1 MFITK
6 KALSRRTVLRGMG
19 AAVALPFLDAMIPAR
34 AVLAQTTSIL
44 PKSRFTGIEIVHGS
58 AGSTEYGTLN
68 NLWSPKTS
76 GRDFEFTKILQPLEP
91 YREYTTVISGSTCDA
106 ADPVSAEEVG
116 ADHFRSSAVFLTAAH
131 PKQTEGSD
139 IHNGI
144 SIDQMYANRFG
155 QDTPLPSIQLCIE
168 NLDSSGTCGYNYS
181 CAYMDTI
188 SWASPTTPLPM
199 TRDPRLAF
207 EELFGSGGSAKDRAS
222 RNRIN
227 RSILDSITR
236 DISRLQRNLDRNDQS
251 RLNDY
256 LENIREIERRIQKIE
271 AYNVAH
277 GPERELPAAPIGVPD
292 SWEEHVKLMFDLQVL
307 AFAADVTRVSTFKL
321 SRDTSNRVFAESGC
335 MTPWHSASHHGER
348 AETIEDQGKINRYHL
363 TMLAYFA
370 EKLKNTPDGDGNLLD
385 HTLVLYGSPMGD
397 GNVHGHKR
405 VPMVL
410 MGHANG
416 ALKGNLHVNA
426 PNDPPQA
433 NILLTVM
440 HKLGVE
446 VASVGN
452 STGTFDL
459 SPTSSI

>member
-19 AAVALPFLDAMIPAR
+19 AAVAMPLLDAMIPAR
-34 AVLAQTTSIL
+34 TLFAEMAQVL

-58 AGSTEYGTLN
+58 AGSTEYGSLN
-68 NLWSPKTS
+68 NLWSPVAS
-76 GRDFEFTKILQPLEP
+76 GHDFEFTKILKPLEP
-91 YREYTTVISGSTCDA
+91 YREYTTIVSGTTCSG
-106 ADPVSAEEVG
+106 ADPVSAQEVG

-139 IHNGI
+139 IQNGV
-144 SIDQMYANRFG
+144 SIDQLYANRFG

-207 EELFGSGGSAKDRAS
+207 EELFGSGGSAQDRAS
-222 RNRIN
+222 RNRVN

-236 DISRLQRNLDRNDQS
+236 DISYLQRNLDAKDRG

-277 GPERELPAAPIGVPD
+277 GPDRELPSAPIGVPD

-307 AFAADVTRVSTFKL
+307 AFAADVTRVSTLKM

-348 AETIEDQGKINRYHL
+348 PETIEDQGKINKYHVS
-363 TMLAYFA
+363 MLAYFVD
-370 EKLKNTPDGDGNLLD
+370 KLKNTPDGEGNLLD
-385 HTLVLYGSPMGD
+385 HTLILYGSPMGD

-405 VPMVL
+405 VPTVL
-410 MGHANG
+410 VGHANG
-416 ALKGNLHVNA
+416 ALNGNLHVSTQ
-426 PNDPPQA
+426 NDPPQA
-433 NILLTVM
+433 NILLSVM

-446 VASVGN
+446 VDSVGD
-452 STGTFDL
+452 STGTFE
-459 SPTSSI
+459 I

>member
-6 KALSRRTVLRGMG
+6 RTLSRRTVLRGMG
-19 AAVALPFLDAMIPAR
+19 AVVALPFLDAMVPAQALGKEIEAIR
-34 AVLAQTTSIL
+34 
-44 PKSRFTGIEIVHGS
+44 PKSRFTGIEMVHGS
-58 AGSTEYGTLN
+58 AGSTEYGSLN
-68 NLWSPKTS
+68 NLWSPVAE
-76 GRDFEFTKILQPLEP
+76 GRDFEFTKILKPLEP
-91 YREYTTVISGSTCDA
+91 YRDYLTVVSGTDCSG

-139 IHNGI
+139 IRNGI
-144 SIDQMYANRFG
+144 SIDQIYASRFG
-155 QDTPLPSIQLCIE
+155 QETPLPSIQLCIE

-207 EELFGSGGSAKDRAS
+207 EELFGTGGTVADRAS
-222 RNRIN
+222 RNRVN

-236 DISRLQRNLDRNDQS
+236 DMSRLRRNLDPNDQN

-256 LENIREIERRIQKIE
+256 FENIREIERRIQKIE
-271 AYNVAH
+271 AYNAAH
-277 GPERELPAAPIGVPD
+277 GPDRELPAAPIGVPD

-307 AFAADVTRVSTFKL
+307 AFAADVTRVSTLKL

-335 MTPWHSASHHGER
+335 STPWHSASHHGER
-348 AETIEDQGKINRYHL
+348 PETIEDQAKINRYHL
-363 TMLAYFA
+363 TMLAYYVD
-370 EKLKNTPDGDGNLLD
+370 KLKNTPDGEGNLLD
-385 HTLVLYGSPMGD
+385 HSLVLYGSPMGD
-397 GNVHGHKR
+397 GNVHGHRR

-416 ALKGNLHVNA
+416 ALQGNLHVSSK
-426 PNDPPQA
+426 DKTPQA
-433 NILLTVM
+433 NILLTTLQ
-440 HKLGVE
+440 KLGVE
-446 VASVGN
+446 IDKVGD
-452 STGTFDL
+452 STGTVA
-459 SPTSSI
+459 I

>member
-19 AAVALPFLDAMIPAR
+19 AAVAMPLLDAMIPAR
-34 AVLAQTTSIL
+34 TLFAEMAPIL

-58 AGSTEYGTLN
+58 AGSTEYGSLN
-68 NLWSPKTS
+68 NLWSPVAS
-76 GRDFEFTKILQPLEP
+76 GHDFEFTKILKPLEP
-91 YREYTTVISGSTCDA
+91 YREYTTIVSGTTCSG
-106 ADPVSAEEVG
+106 ADPVSAQEVG

-139 IHNGI
+139 IQNGV
-144 SIDQMYANRFG
+144 SIDQLYANRFG

-207 EELFGSGGSAKDRAS
+207 EELFGSGGSAQDRAS
-222 RNRIN
+222 RNRVN

-236 DISRLQRNLDRNDQS
+236 DISYLQRNLDAKDRG

-277 GPERELPAAPIGVPD
+277 GPDRELPSAPIGVPD

-307 AFAADVTRVSTFKL
+307 AFAADVTRVSTLKM

-348 AETIEDQGKINRYHL
+348 PETIEDQGKINKYHVS
-363 TMLAYFA
+363 MLAYFVD
-370 EKLKNTPDGDGNLLD
+370 KLKNTPDGEGNLLD
-385 HTLVLYGSPMGD
+385 HTLILYGSPMGD

-405 VPMVL
+405 VPTVL
-410 MGHANG
+410 VGHANG
-416 ALKGNLHVNA
+416 ALNGNLHVSTQ
-426 PNDPPQA
+426 NDPPQA
-433 NILLTVM
+433 NILLSVM

-446 VASVGN
+446 VDSVGD
-452 STGTFDL
+452 STGTFE
-459 SPTSSI
+459 I